1 MVTHKTQ
8 KSKSIKGKSSNSK
21 HNKVIKL
28 CNICYD
34 EKNKKFIKCP
44 KCRNN
49 CCKKCW
55 ETNIKIKSRISDCL
69 TLNCDYNSTREFIF
83 NNFSKK
89 FLKEWINMQTSK
101 LIVIEKRLV
110 EESRRNRLNKNN
122 NSNAFQFKCPSIN
135 CKGFFYTDEFKC
147 TLCLKDIC
155 KECHKISDINHECKL
170 EEKEEIK
177 ELMKNITQCPNC
189 KEVIN
194 RSAGCNDMYCTKCK
208 THFNFRTKKETNYR
222 HNPHA
227 PVRNINNDINEPNNF
242 IDRSKFFLSINIH
255 KEMNIKLQNF
265 NDCILKLKSFREK
278 NYKESDKH
286 LSNNVKLFDKLV
298 ENEMNKRFNNNISR
312 GHLRNFFGSNY
323 NLPLIQNDRLTEIE
337 RSLGITERNLLKDIE
352 SDSILDILEIKN
364 NNDKMNI
371 LSALKS
377 KNYNLVNNIIS
388 KLKDNKIDEDNETIY
403 NIGDRTLY
411 YKLKNKIY
419 IIDLESKV
427 LKNIYILD
435 DHYTKHKVI
444 YVSEKNI
451 ILYKTKELIEIK
463 RGDESKSMI
472 LDIKM
477 VDNKIN
483 LNIEFIIDIDKKL
496 GRIMM
501 LCDQKNLLKEII
513 SLNLESGEII
523 NKWDLPSVFLSNCK
537 NIVYVR
543 WANIFIFNMI
553 DNLQIFNIN
562 SVDRRLDFI
571 TVLVTNNDKICYDN
585 KHNSKYV
592 VGIYKSEVFRNV
604 VNSDIFHN
612 IIDIHELK
620 IVNRI
625 KIVGF
630 YKSNVNEIYYES
642 KDTYYHY
649 NNTYNENI
657 SFVKVKLDS
666 GSFNF
671 KSSTNFDYFSTP
683 VTSKLHKFIPS
694 LKIIFSRIKNFYNTD
709 ELCIPYINNYYDDY
723 EMYEKNIKN
732 LLANIVNISSIKNR
746 YNVNDIHNFNSN
758 ARNSLLRNRITE
770 NAFEIKIKKN
780 YTQFNKTVNLYNILN
795 SVEGLFKQL
804 LEKYKNR
811 YISNRNNLV
820 SEIENTEKNLNKRL
834 EDNYNIYGGDKF
846 KINIFGLSRSEVFK
860 RVIN

>member
-227 PVRNINNDINEPNNF
+227 PVRNINNDINEQNNF

-323 NLPLIQNDRLTEIE
+323 NLPLIQDDRLTEIE
-337 RSLGITERNLLKDIE
+337 KRLGITERNLLKDIE

-694 LKIIFSRIKNFYNTD
+694 LKIIFSRIKHFYNKD

-795 SVEGLFKQL
+795 SVEGLFREL

-811 YISNRNNLV
+811 YILDRNNLV
-820 SEIENTEKNLNKRL
+820 NEIENTEKNLNKKL

>member
-49 CCKKCW
+49 CCKNCW
-55 ETNIKIKSRISDCL
+55 ESNIKIKSRIGDCL
-69 TLNCDYNSTREFIF
+69 TLNCDYISTREFIF

-89 FLKEWINMQTSK
+89 FLKEWVSMQTSK
-101 LIVIEKRLV
+101 LLVIEKRLV

-147 TLCLKDIC
+147 TLCFKNIC
-155 KECHKISDINHECKL
+155 KECHKISDNGHECKL
-170 EEKEEIK
+170 EEKNEIK

-208 THFNFRTKKETNYR
+208 THFNFKTKKETNYR

-227 PVRNINNDINEPNNF
+227 PVRNVNNDNNEPNNF
-242 IDRSKFFLSINIH
+242 VDKYKFLLSINIH
-255 KEMNIKLQNF
+255 KEMNRKLENY
-265 NDCILKLKSFREK
+265 NNCILKLRSFKEK
-278 NYKESDKH
+278 DYKESDKH
-286 LSNNVKLFDKLV
+286 LSNNVKLFDKLLK
-298 ENEMNKRFNNNISR
+298 NELDKRFNNTISR
-312 GHLRNFFGSNY
+312 GHLRNFFEFNY
-323 NLPLIQNDRLTEIE
+323 NIQLIQDDRLIEIE

-352 SDSILDILEIKN
+352 SDNIIDILEIRDI
-364 NNDKMNI
+364 NDKMNI

-388 KLKDNKIDEDNETIY
+388 KMNENNFNECDESIY
-403 NIGDRTLY
+403 NIGDKTLY
-411 YKLKNKIY
+411 YKFKNKIY
-419 IIDLESKV
+419 IIDLESRV
-427 LKNIYILD
+427 LKNIYNLD
-435 DHYTKHKVI
+435 DDYTTHKVI

-451 ILYKTKELIEIK
+451 ILYKTKELILIK

-472 LDIKM
+472 LDKKKK
-477 VDNKIN
+477 DNKIN
-483 LNIEFIIDIDKKL
+483 LDIEFIIDIDKKF

-501 LCDQKNLLKEII
+501 LCYRKNLLKEIV

-571 TVLVTNNDKICYDN
+571 TVIVGNNDKIFYDN
-585 KHNSKYV
+585 EHNSKYI

-604 VNSDIFHN
+604 VNSDIFHS
-612 IIDIHELK
+612 IIDINELK

-630 YKSNVNEIYYES
+630 FKSNINDIYYES

-649 NNTYNENI
+649 NNTYKENI
-657 SFVKVKLDS
+657 SFVKVKLGND
-666 GSFNF
+666 SFNF
-671 KSSTNFDYFSTP
+671 KISTNFDYFSTP

-694 LKIIFSRIKNFYNTD
+694 LKIILSKIRKFNTD
-709 ELCIPYINNYYDDY
+709 ELCIPYINKYYDDY
-723 EMYEKNIKN
+723 EVYEKNLKN
-732 LLANIVNISSIKNR
+732 LLENIVNINSIKNR

-780 YTQFNKTVNLYNILN
+780 YTQFNKMVNLYNILN
-795 SVEGLFKQL
+795 SVEGLFREI
-804 LEKYKNR
+804 LERYKNR
-811 YISNRNNLV
+811 FISDRNNLV
-820 SEIENTEKNLNKRL
+820 SEIEDTEKNLNKRL

-846 KINIFGLSRSEVFK
+846 KFNIFGLSRSEVFK